1 MDAAQENVL
10 KHLKKNADAQA
21 NTFGITDA
29 ELGYV
34 TIKKEI
40 LRPTWILYGEKKGM
54 GGGTGFYL
62 VDAQN
67 GQILGSQF
75 E

>member
-1 MDAAQENVL
+1 MHSWDMQRL
-10 KHLKKNADAQA
+10 
-21 NTFGITDA
+21 
-29 ELGYV
+29 
-34 TIKKEI
+34 KKEI
-40 LRPTWILYGEKKGM
+40 LRPVWILYGEKKGM
-54 GGGTGFYL
+54 GGGSGFYL